1 MALTIRASQ
10 RQSHMLRP
18 LWVVALQ
25 TLWLTLLLTFILCG
39 NAQAQTDAATAEKL
53 LRKSGLWEQ
62 LKDIPAQMRTGMG
75 TAAGPGATALSAA
88 ELQRL
93 ERAVDLAYAAPRL
106 RATAQRVVQAEL
118 KAAHVKPLLA
128 WFDSV
133 TGLAMTQ
140 WEEASGSTG
149 DDPSARVQEGAS
161 RLGSMAPARRE
172 LLAALNKESRAA
184 PAMANMSINTALGVQ
199 QGLLSA
205 QPDRPGPTLAQM
217 RAELEAQRAAMEEA
231 FGGLMLAL
239 AAVTYEAAS
248 DAQLAAYLAFLQS
261 PAGAHFTEV
270 AEHAL
275 DQLFLEAGT
284 ELGRAM
290 PGTREGANV

>member
-25 TLWLTLLLTFILCG
+25 TFLLTSILCG

-62 LKDIPAQMRTGMG
+62 LKDIPTQMRTGMS
-75 TAAGPGATALSAA
+75 AAGQGATALSAA

-118 KAAHVKPLLA
+118 QAAHVKPLLA
-128 WFDSV
+128 WFDSA

-161 RLGSMAPARRE
+161 RLGGMSPARRE

-184 PAMANMSINTALGVQ
+184 PAMVNMSINTALGVQ

-290 PGTREGANV
+290 PGMREGANV